1 MSRANLSVAGR
12 DCGAL
17 RIGLAA
23 RLIPPPAVTGD
34 DRATVAFNVG
44 GLAMARQETFYEVIR
59 RQGISR
65 RSFLKFCS
73 LTAASLGLAPEF
85 AGKIAHAMET
95 KPRIPVLWLHG
106 LECTC
111 CSESFIRSAH
121 PLVKDVVLSMISL
134 DYDDTLMAAAG
145 EQAEAILVET
155 REKYKGQY
163 LVAVEGNPPLNEDG
177 MYCIQ
182 GGRPFVEKLKEVC
195 SDAMAV
201 ISWGSCASWGCVQA
215 AKPNPTEAT
224 PVHKVV
230 SGKPIILVPGC
241 PPIAEVMTG
250 VITYLVTFGQLPELD
265 RQGRPKMFYS
275 QRVHD
280 KCYRR
285 PHFDAGQFAEAF
297 DDEGARKGY
306 CLYKVGCRGP
316 TTYNACSTTRWN
328 EGVSFP
334 IQSGHPCIGCSEPN
348 FWDNGPFYERLG
360 NVHQVGVEHNADLI
374 GLGAAA
380 VVGAGI
386 AAHIG
391 LSALKRARANT
402 GTASSDSSGKSA

>member
-1 MSRANLSVAGR
+1 
-12 DCGAL
+12 
-17 RIGLAA
+17 
-23 RLIPPPAVTGD
+23 
-34 DRATVAFNVG
+34 
-44 GLAMARQETFYEVIR
+44 MAITETFYDVIR
-59 RQGISR
+59 RQGLSR

-73 LTAASLGLAPEF
+73 LTAASLGLGPAFAPR
-85 AGKIAHAMET
+85 IAEAMET

-134 DYDDTLMAAAG
+134 DYNDTLMASAG
-145 EQAEAILVET
+145 HQAEAILEET
-155 REKYKGQY
+155 RQKYKGQY
-163 LVAVEGNPPLNEDG
+163 IVACEGNPPLNEDG

-182 GGRPFVEKLKEVC
+182 GGRPYLEKLKEVC
-195 SDAMAV
+195 SDAMAI

-215 AKPNPTEAT
+215 AKPNPTAAT
-224 PVHKVV
+224 PIHKVIHD
-230 SGKPIILVPGC
+230 KPIIKVPGC

-250 VITYLVTFGQLPELD
+250 VVAYMVTFGQLPELD
-265 RQGRPKMFYS
+265 RMGRPKMFYS

-297 DDEGARKGY
+297 DDEGSRMGY

-328 EGVSFP
+328 DGVSFP
-334 IQSGHPCIGCSEPN
+334 IASGHGCIGCSEDA
-348 FWDNGPFYERLG
+348 FWDNGPFYQRLA
-360 NVHQVGVEHNADLI
+360 NLHQIGVEATADDVGLI
-374 GLGAAA
+374 ASGTIA
-380 VVGAGI
+380 AGI
-386 AAHIG
+386 AVHAG
-391 LSALKRARANT
+391 LSALERARQRA
-402 GTASSDSSGKSA
+402 GSASASAKAVK